1 MTNDAKV
8 GLELGTKLMA
18 NLSTA
23 SICRSSLG
31 LWEKAALFCS
41 FDPAPFLQA
50 VEWPTATAP
59 SLQRGLW
66 GDMLPSL
73 ISRAAHPPHHWSE
86 VILITRGVHPSYSW
100 APLKIWGGFK
110 EKQTKNILFKT
121 TRLQWVKPATG
132 LHFRITS
139 PLKSAPFFPPAQ
151 FAKRT
156 GINTS
161 LRFTK
166 GLVSWLPRDFSGKAD
181 T

>member
-31 LWEKAALFCS
+31 LREKAALFS
-41 FDPAPFLQA
+41 NFDPTPFLQA
-50 VEWPTATAP
+50 VKWPTATAP

-66 GDMLPSL
+66 GGMLPSP
-73 ISRAAHPPHHWSE
+73 ISRAAHPPC
-86 VILITRGVHPSYSW
+86 
-100 APLKIWGGFK
+100 PLIWGYSDHQTSAHQHLWKSRGFK
-110 EKQTKNILFKT
+110 EKQTKNIHLKT
-121 TRLQWVKPATG
+121 TTLQWVKPVTG
-132 LHFRITS
+132 LHFRITN

-156 GINTS
+156 AINTS

-166 GLVSWLPRDFSGKAD
+166 GLISWLPRDFSGKGD